1 MRETIFNISGKEEFE
16 KIALQIFKI
25 QSRGCVPYAQYLAQL
40 EVNPDDVISF
50 DSIPSLPVTL
60 FKSREIICG
69 ERSYEKIFTSSAT
82 TGVTPACHYVKDLSI
97 YQESFLKGF
106 SIFHGNPGDY
116 TILALLPSYL
126 EREGSSLVYMANKLI
141 EASGKNESGFYLYNY
156 SELCQTLLKLKAKG
170 ERSLLLGVSFALLD
184 FIKSFQIC
192 FPSLTIIETGGMKG
206 RGVEIS
212 REELHSLLKKGFGV
226 ESIGSEYGMA
236 ELLSQA
242 WSAGEGVFKTPPW
255 MQIQIRDLNNPFT
268 KVEDGVTGGINVID
282 LANIHSCSFIET
294 EDLGIKEAGNTFRV
308 LGRII
313 NSEIRG
319 CNILLEN

>member
-1 MRETIFNISGKEEFE
+1 MIETIFNISDKEEFE
-16 KIALQIFKI
+16 KIALQIFKL
-25 QSRGCVPYAQYLAQL
+25 QSRGCAPYAQYLAQL
-40 EVNPDDVISF
+40 EINPDDVMSL
-50 DSIPSLPVTL
+50 DSIPFLPVTL

-69 ERSYEKIFTSSAT
+69 ERTYEKIFSSSAT
-82 TGVTPACHYVKDLSI
+82 TGVTPACHYVKELSI

-106 SIFHGNPGDY
+106 SIFHGKPGDY

-141 EASGKNESGFYLYNY
+141 EVSGKNESGFYLYNY
-156 SELCQTLLKLKAKG
+156 ADLNQSLLKLKAKG
-170 ERSLLLGVSFALLD
+170 EKSLLLGVSFALLD
-184 FIKSFQIC
+184 YIKSFKIS
-192 FPSLTIIETGGMKG
+192 FPSLTVIETGGMKG

-226 ESIGSEYGMA
+226 ERVGSEYGMA

-242 WSAGEGVFKTPPW
+242 WAESEGVFKTPPW

-268 KVEDGVTGGINVID
+268 RVEDGVTGGINVID
-282 LANIHSCSFIET
+282 LANIHSCSFVET

-308 LGRII
+308 LGRIL

>member
-1 MRETIFNISGKEEFE
+1 MRETIFNISCKEEFE

-25 QSRGCVPYAQYLAQL
+25 QSRGCAPYAQYIAQL
-40 EVNPDDVISF
+40 EIDPDDVKSV
-50 DSIPSLPVTL
+50 DSIPFLPVTL
-60 FKSREIICG
+60 FKSREVICG

-97 YQESFLKGF
+97 YRESFLNGF
-106 SIFHGNPGDY
+106 SMFLGNPGDY

-126 EREGSSLVYMANKLI
+126 EREGSSLVYMADKLI
-141 EASGKNESGFYLYNY
+141 EASGKKGSGFYLYNY
-156 SELCQTLLKLKAKG
+156 AELNQTLLNLKAKG
-170 ERSLLLGVSFALLD
+170 EKSLLLGVSFALLD
-184 FIKSFQIC
+184 FIKSFEIN
-192 FPSLTIIETGGMKG
+192 FPSLTVIETGGMKG
-206 RGVEIS
+206 RGVEIT
-212 REELHSLLKKGFGV
+212 REELHSLLKKGLGV
-226 ESIGSEYGMA
+226 ERVGSEYGMA

-255 MQIQIRDLNNPFT
+255 MQIQIRDVNNPFT
-268 KVEDGVTGGINVID
+268 EVENGVTGGINVID

-294 EDLGIKEAGNTFRV
+294 EDLGIKEAENAFRV
-308 LGRII
+308 LGRIS

>member
-1 MRETIFNISGKEEFE
+1 MRERIFNISGIDEFE

-25 QSRGCVPYAQYLAQL
+25 QSRDCAPYAQYIAQL
-40 EVNPDDVISF
+40 EIDPDDVTSI
-50 DSIPSLPVTL
+50 DSIPFLPVTL

-69 ERSYEKIFTSSAT
+69 ERVYEKIFTSSAT
-82 TGVTPACHYVKDLSI
+82 SGVIPASHYVKDLSL
-97 YQESFLKGF
+97 YRESFFKGF
-106 SIFHGNPGDY
+106 SLFHGEPGEY

-126 EREGSSLVYMANKLI
+126 EREGSSLVYMASKLI
-141 EASGKNESGFYLYNY
+141 EASGKKESGFYLYNY
-156 SELCQTLLKLKAKG
+156 SELYQTLLNLKADGDKTI
-170 ERSLLLGVSFALLD
+170 LLGVTFALLD
-184 FIKSFQIC
+184 FIKSFQIN
-192 FPSLTIIETGGMKG
+192 FPTLTVIETGGMKG

-212 REELHSLLKKGFGV
+212 REELHSLIKKGFGIERV
-226 ESIGSEYGMA
+226 GSEYGMA

-268 KVEDGVTGGINVID
+268 RVDIGATGGINVID
-282 LANIHSCSFIET
+282 LANLHSCSFIET
-294 EDLGIKEAGNTFRV
+294 QDLGIKEAENTFRV

>member
-1 MRETIFNISGKEEFE
+1 MRERIFNISGIDEFE

-25 QSRGCVPYAQYLAQL
+25 QSRDCAPYAQYLAQL
-40 EVNPDDVISF
+40 DIDPDDVMSL
-50 DSIPSLPVTL
+50 DTIPFLPVTL

-69 ERSYEKIFTSSAT
+69 ERVYEKIFTSSAT
-82 TGVTPACHYVKDLSI
+82 SGVIPAKHYVKDLSL
-97 YQESFLKGF
+97 YRESFFKGF
-106 SIFHGNPGDY
+106 NLFHGEPREY

-126 EREGSSLVYMANKLI
+126 EREGSSLVYMAAKLI
-141 EASGKNESGFYLYNY
+141 EASGKKESGFYLYNY
-156 SELCQTLLKLKAKG
+156 SELYQTLLDLKVKG

-184 FIKSFQIC
+184 FIKSFKIN
-192 FPSLTIIETGGMKG
+192 FPSLTVVETGGMKG

-212 REELHSLLKKGFGV
+212 REELHSLLKNGFGV
-226 ESIGSEYGMA
+226 ERIGSEYGMA

-242 WSAGEGVFKTPPW
+242 WSTGEGVFKSPPW

-268 KVEDGVTGGINVID
+268 RVEDGVTGGINVID

-294 EDLGIKEAGNTFRV
+294 EDLGIKEAENTFRV
-308 LGRII
+308 LGRIT

>member
-1 MRETIFNISGKEEFE
+1 MRERIFNISGIDEFE

-25 QSRGCVPYAQYLAQL
+25 QSRDCAPYAQYIAQL
-40 EVNPDDVISF
+40 EIDPDDVTSI
-50 DSIPSLPVTL
+50 DSIPFLPVTL

-69 ERSYEKIFTSSAT
+69 ERVYEKIFTSSAT
-82 TGVTPACHYVKDLSI
+82 SGVIPAKHYVKDLSL
-97 YQESFLKGF
+97 YRESFFKGF
-106 SIFHGNPGDY
+106 NLFHGEPREY

-126 EREGSSLVYMANKLI
+126 EREGSSLVYMAAKLI
-141 EASGKNESGFYLYNY
+141 EASGKKESGFYLYNY
-156 SELCQTLLKLKAKG
+156 SELYQTLLDLKVKG

-184 FIKSFQIC
+184 FIKSFKIN
-192 FPSLTIIETGGMKG
+192 FPSLTVVETGGMKG

-212 REELHSLLKKGFGV
+212 REELHSLLKNGFGV
-226 ESIGSEYGMA
+226 ERIGSEYGMA

-242 WSAGEGVFKTPPW
+242 WSTGEGVFKSPPW

-268 KVEDGVTGGINVID
+268 RVEDGVTGGINVID

-294 EDLGIKEAGNTFRV
+294 EDLGIKEAENTFRV
-308 LGRII
+308 LGRIT